1 VQRRVYNFALF
12 KKHRISFPI
21 DNMADELFI
30 KAILQKGNEARQ
42 KVQSEFSNL
51 SLQQLNWKASPES
64 WSIAQCLNHLVVS
77 DSSYFSTLDK
87 ITDGSYQ
94 ASFWRKYSPFS
105 KVFGRVLKDQLREQ
119 VGRKLKA
126 PKKFL
131 PAASEFSMEILERYY
146 KNLDDFSGLI
156 ARCRNID
163 LDKTVITSP
172 AVSFVTY
179 SLRDAM
185 QFLMQHEHRHINQ
198 AARIKMNENFPK

>member
-1 VQRRVYNFALF
+1 
-12 KKHRISFPI
+12 
-21 DNMADELFI
+21 MADELFI
-30 KAILQKGNEARQ
+30 KAILQKGNDARQ
-42 KVQSEFSNL
+42 KVQSDFSNL
-51 SLQQLNWKASPES
+51 SLQQLNWKPSPES

-77 DSSYFSTLDK
+77 DSSYFSILEK
-87 ITDGSYQ
+87 ITDGSYKM
-94 ASFWRKYSPFS
+94 SFWRKYSPFS
-105 KVFGRVLKDQLREQ
+105 KIFGRILEDQLREQ

-131 PAASEFSMEILERYY
+131 PAASEFKMEILDRYY

-156 ARCRNID
+156 ARCGNID
-163 LDKTVITSP
+163 LDKTIITSP

-198 AARIKMNENFPK
+198 AARVKTDERFPKQ